1 MSPADAQAR
10 IDQIMQDKN
19 HAYWNKKDT
28 IGRQK
33 AVQEVQDLY
42 EMVSGAA

>member
-10 IDQIMQDKN
+10 IDAIMQDKS
-19 HAYWNKKDT
+19 HAYWNRKDT

-33 AVQEVQDLY
+33 AVKEVQDLY